1 MVDSRSASAAELF
14 ARVVQIE
21 HRGTVLGDHSSGSVM
36 ESRRYQFHQG
46 ADVQIFYGASIT
58 EADLIMGDGKSLE
71 HTGVQPDE
79 VILPS
84 AADLAAGRD
93 PVLAKAAALAGVQ
106 LDPVKAGQLFP
117 IEWRKD

>member
-1 MVDSRSASAAELF
+1 
-14 ARVVQIE
+14 
-21 HRGTVLGDHSSGSVM
+21 
-36 ESRRYQFHQG
+36 
-46 ADVQIFYGASIT
+46 
-58 EADLIMGDGKSLE
+58 MGDGKSLE